1 MEEEEYY
8 PAMSGLYEVI
18 LADTDPKDVYKAL
31 RTITDEIKE
40 EHEAEPFGSLAAIL
54 YEVDDLEELYTNLL
68 ESTVIRYDINGNVVC
83 TFHWTSG
90 VESDEHLAQYYAAK
104 LQTYLNPEGFVTA
117 RTYRELP
124 DGSTQFESG
133 ILLGEDLVLSMEAI

>member
-1 MEEEEYY
+1 MEEEYY
-8 PAMSGLYEVI
+8 PDMSGLYEVI
-18 LADTDPKDVYKAL
+18 LVDIDPKEVYKTL

-40 EHEAEPFGSLAAIL
+40 EHEAEPFGSLSAIL
-54 YEVDDLEELYTNLL
+54 YNVDDFEELYANLL

-90 VESDEHLAQYYAAK
+90 VASDEHLSQYYAAK

-117 RTYRELP
+117 RTYKELP

-133 ILLGEDLVLSMEAI
+133 ILLGEDFVLSMEEL